1 MIGTIEKSS
10 MLEPDVCQMV
20 IDELHAAMQ
29 RVTLDAP
36 RADAAL
42 LLRLAIGYFAETHAR
57 AFGHAATVKAL
68 IETARRG
75 IHCAAEE
82 LAAPRH

>member
-1 MIGTIEKSS
+1 MKNRSPVS
-10 MLEPDVCQMV
+10 DRSDVRQLV
-20 IDELHAAMQ
+20 IDELHMAMQ
-29 RVTLDAP
+29 RIALDAP
-36 RADAAL
+36 TMDGAL

-57 AFGHAATVKAL
+57 SFGHAATVKAL